1 MNVFARIINLDSRK
15 DRWDLMQ
22 AYVKAS
28 RFDLKRFSAVQL
40 TSQDDAFRVLSLRA
54 KADIRRERVQHEA
67 LSGLGAVGCALSHFA
82 VWSDFVASGADV
94 CIVLED
100 DLDSKYASQFDAAVD
115 SMLAR
120 KNWDIG
126 LLGWCSTL
134 PSRRR
139 PDGSLVVFPTS
150 AGFSGAQAYMLTQH
164 AARTLMQHLFP
175 LEMQVDYAMQA
186 IAETHGLRIVAST
199 VQKIRQTYTGSD
211 VFRVC
216 VLCEPS
222 LVYAAFVV
230 LVVIIVG
237 LILRVRR

>member
-1 MNVFARIINLDSRK
+1 MNVFARIINLDERK
-15 DRWDLMQ
+15 DRWHLMQ

-28 RFDLKRFSAVQL
+28 RFDLKRFSAVRI
-40 TSQDDAFRVLSLRA
+40 TSEDDALPVLSLRA
-54 KADIRRERVQHEA
+54 RADVRRERVQHEA
-67 LSGLGAVGCALSHFA
+67 LSGFGAVGCALSHFA

-100 DLDSKYASQFDAAVD
+100 DLNPKHAAQFDAAVD
-115 SMLAR
+115 RMLSR

-134 PSRRR
+134 PQRRR
-139 PDGSLVVFPTS
+139 PDGSIVSFPTS
-150 AGFSGAQAYMLTQH
+150 AGFSGAQAYILTQH

-186 IAETHGLRIVAST
+186 IAEAHQLRIVAST
-199 VQKIRQTYTGSD
+199 APKIRQTYTGSD
-211 VFRVC
+211 VFRMC

-222 LVYAAFVV
+222 LVYTAFVV
-230 LVVIIVG
+230 LVVIIVA
-237 LILRVRR
+237 LFLRMRR